1 MKKTP
6 AALVVVENRAGAAG
20 SIGTVAVAKSVPDGY
35 TLLLGSSGTIT
46 AGPAVLW
53 IASAGNGLYRTIG
66 RAVNED
72 QVRTC

>member
-1 MKKTP
+1 MQKTL

-20 SIGTVAVAKSVPDGY
+20 SIGAVAVAKPVPDGY

-46 AGPAVLW
+46 AGPAVW
-53 IASAGNGLYRTIG
+53 IASAGSGLYRTIG